1 MPVGLLLVSHS
12 RDLAQG
18 VAELA
23 RQMAQAVPVQAVGG
37 DDAGGLG
44 TSFTAVGAALESV
57 GDEGA
62 VLLYDLGGAGL
73 IAATALELAD
83 PRVAARVIMVDAPLV
98 EGAVA
103 AAVAAAGGAGIEE
116 VARAARTAGLATDP
130 PAPAPYLGH
139 SADPAGPP
147 EGAAGGAGPWLTRTV
162 PVINQ
167 LGLHARPVAA
177 LIRAL
182 DGWDAQVR
190 VGRPGTDPVD
200 LRSVLRVV
208 RLALRGGESVQLHA
222 QGRDAVPV
230 LGAMTG
236 LIRTGFGEARGTTRT
251 APAGMGVAPARLG
264 NAPARAR
271 LRTSLLPELRHGL
284 LQAQPGV
291 PGLVLGPLVKLDRA
305 PLHLPP
311 AGPDPGPI
319 EHEQW
324 LLTAAIGRA
333 ERKLSAGNEFE
344 AAHAALLADPELA
357 AAAAQRLDAAAET
370 AAVAWW
376 SVVSAQAES
385 LAADRDELVAAR
397 AVDLREAGAA
407 VLAELGEAVDR
418 IPAELAGAVVFAHDL
433 GPGEVPVLL
442 ERGAAG
448 LILSGSAITAHAVI
462 VARGL
467 GLPLVVRAGSDL
479 AHQPA
484 GVPVLLDGDAGLI
497 TVAPDRAVTD
507 AATRRIGAQLRA
519 AGRRADA
526 ATAPVRLADGRVIGV
541 LANVGSLADAHAAVR
556 FGADGIGLL
565 RTELLLLDRDT
576 FPDEDTH
583 THDLAAIFAVTGDRP
598 VTVRVLDA
606 GGDKQVTALH
616 LDQTYHGFL
625 GLRGLRYLLA
635 HPDILRLQLRAV
647 LRAAVGHRMS
657 VMAPMVS
664 VAAEAQ
670 AFRGAVL
677 AAADSLRADGLAFA
691 EPERIGVMVEVPAA
705 ALAADEICAVSDF
718 ISVGSND
725 LISYLMA
732 ADRTV
737 PEVADLLDPSA
748 SAVQRTLS
756 QVFAQARAANTPV
769 AVCGEIAGM
778 AEYAPGLVDQGVTE
792 LSMAPARIPVIK
804 ELLRAGT

>member
-12 RDLAQG
+12 RDLAEG
-18 VAELA
+18 VAALA
-23 RQMAQAVPVQAVGG
+23 RQMAGSIVVQAVGG

-44 TSFTAVGAALESV
+44 TSFAAVGAALATV

-73 IAATALELAD
+73 AAATALEMAD
-83 PRVAARVIMVDAPLV
+83 PQLAERVIMVDAPLV

-103 AAVAAAGGAGIEE
+103 AAVAAAGGAGIDE
-116 VARAARTAGLATDP
+116 VARAARTAGMDTDP
-130 PAPAPYLGH
+130 P
-139 SADPAGPP
+139 
-147 EGAAGGAGPWLTRTV
+147 ERVAGPWLTRTV
-162 PVINQ
+162 PVINR

-208 RLALRGGESVQLHA
+208 RLALRGGESVQLRA
-222 QGRDAVPV
+222 QGPDAVPA

-264 NAPARAR
+264 NATALARTRAS
-271 LRTSLLPELRHGL
+271 LRPELRDGR
-284 LQAQPGV
+284 LQAQPGA
-291 PGLVLGPLVKLDRA
+291 PGLALGPLVKLDRA
-305 PLHLPP
+305 PLHIRPV
-311 AGPDPGPI
+311 ADPGPV
-319 EHEQW
+319 EKERH
-324 LLTAAIGRA
+324 LLAAAIRRA

-357 AAAAQRLDAAAET
+357 AAAAQRLAAGTET

-376 SVVSAQAES
+376 SVIVQGAQS
-385 LAADRDELVAAR
+385 LAADGDELVAAR

-407 VLAELGEAVDR
+407 VLAELGESVDR
-418 IPAELAGAVVFAHDL
+418 IPAVLAGAVVFAHDL

-448 LILSGSAITAHAVI
+448 LILSSSAITAHAVL

-467 GLPLVVRAGSDL
+467 GLPLAVRAGNDL
-479 AHQPA
+479 AHQAA

-497 TVAPDRAVTD
+497 TVAPDRTVTD
-507 AATRRIGAQLRA
+507 GATQRIGAQRRAATRRT
-519 AGRRADA
+519 DA
-526 ATAPVRLADGRVIGV
+526 ATAPVRLPDGRAIAV

-556 FGADGIGLL
+556 YGADGIGLL

-583 THDLAAIFAVTGDRP
+583 TADLAAIFEVVGDQP

-616 LDQTYHGFL
+616 LDQAYHGFL

-664 VAAEAQ
+664 VVGEAR
-670 AFRGAVL
+670 AFRQAVV

-705 ALAADEICAVSDF
+705 ALAADEICTVSDF

-748 SAVQRTLS
+748 LAVRRTLS

-804 ELLRAGT
+804 ELLRAGI